1 MKALTPNGMNAPAPL
16 GLVRYSQSGGGVG
29 ASCLK
34 LHDSRSPAA
43 PSTFAHRRGAAKDFL
58 WCLSRVE
65 FFCVKDFCLARLG
78 HPFPHFFWLFS
89 GFLHT
94 QPIGI
99 SRFLASPSIQ
109 PRKLTDILLL
119 SSQGPTQP
127 GFPSLTVFLCLFYI

>member
-1 MKALTPNGMNAPAPL
+1 MNAPAPL
-16 GLVRYSQSGGGVG
+16 GLVRYSQSGGGVR

-78 HPFPHFFWLFS
+78 HPFPHFF
-89 GFLHT
+89 GF
-94 QPIGI
+94 
-99 SRFLASPSIQ
+99 
-109 PRKLTDILLL
+109 
-119 SSQGPTQP
+119 SQGFYIHNPLAFP
-127 GFPSLTVFLCLFYI
+127 GFWLLQVSSLGNLLTFCFSVPKVLTSLAFLR